1 MNHAKQDKK
10 HEVEKTDT
18 DMQEKQ
24 RRGTT
29 FFWKKIDIVF
39 VPSVSSSVI
48 AACLHV
54 SVDWT

>member
-29 FFWKKIDIVF
+29 FFWKKK
-39 VPSVSSSVI
+39 
-48 AACLHV
+48 
-54 SVDWT
+54 